1 MRGPLLARDEC
12 RDELARLFGLAVDFF
27 KLKLSDLMF
36 KLIEL
41 DQMFSFEMLDFNSS
55 KSV

>member
-1 MRGPLLARDEC
+1 MGGPLLARDE
-12 RDELARLFGLAVDFF
+12 RSDELARLFGLAIDFF

-41 DQMFSFEMLDFNSS
+41 DPMCSFEMLDY
-55 KSV
+55 